1 MTDELSE
8 AEAAVL
14 DVLQEGRATTGY
26 IVEQTG
32 YSGPHINTQ
41 LKLLRAKNNIQRIH
55 EPTALYEL
63 THDPR
68 EE

>member
-8 AEAAVL
+8 AEAAVM
-14 DVLQEGRATTGY
+14 DVLRDGRATTGY
-26 IVEQTG
+26 IVEQTS
-32 YSGPHINTQ
+32 YSNPHINTQ
-41 LKLLRAKNNIQRIH
+41 LKLLRAKNYIQRIH

-63 THDPR
+63 IHDPR